1 MIELYSSNHLVL
13 EQGHRVSLDIT
24 GIRDEVR
31 ACCLAVGLSE
41 PWIAE
46 QMEMALEDFFMARAE
61 HGDEVI
67 AARAEID
74 ELVARLLLAAGYR
87 DVAAEY
93 SRRRQVQV
101 FSVADSAPWDAV
113 RIRRLLDRSHALP
126 EAAIDLLSRQV
137 LIKLELLGLRQVS
150 DRLISELAGHLVGLH
165 APGGPPIPGLLPPDS
180 PWLLAADFWQDTVS
194 GPARRLCEARILLP
208 RPISRLLPT
217 PVIVLDLARLVAVK
231 KDGPLTEIEFWSDLQ
246 LVTQAAHQVLQLMD
260 SLLVRVQPDAAEA
273 KPRVLVAGF
282 SALVAA
288 WNQPVRKPQQAA
300 LMHDL
305 KTRIRRDLELAGT
318 PDALVYLQRPA

>member
-1 MIELYSSNHLVL
+1 MIELYSSNHLVM
-13 EQGHRVSLDIT
+13 EQGRRMSLDIA
-24 GIRDEVR
+24 GIREDVR
-31 ACCLAVGLSE
+31 ACCQAVGLAE

-46 QMEMALEDFFMARAE
+46 QIEMALDDFFMARAE
-61 HGDEVI
+61 HGDETVT
-67 AARAEID
+67 ARGEID

-113 RIRRLLDRSHALP
+113 RIRRLLDQSHALP
-126 EAAIDLLSRQV
+126 EAAIALLVHQV
-137 LIKLELLGLRQVS
+137 MEKLELLGLRQIS
-150 DRLISELAGHLVGLH
+150 DRLITELAGHLVSLH
-165 APGGPPIPGLLPPDS
+165 APGGPTIPGLLPPDS
-180 PWLLAADFWQDTVS
+180 PWLLAADFWKDAVS
-194 GPARRLCEARILLP
+194 GPARRFCEARILQP

-231 KDGPLTEIEFWSDLQ
+231 RDGPLTEIELWSDLQ
-246 LVTQAAHQVLQLMD
+246 LVTQAAHQILQVMD

-273 KPRVLVAGF
+273 VPRVLVAGF

-288 WNQPVRKPQQAA
+288 WNPSLRKPQQPA
-300 LMHDL
+300 LMHDI

-318 PDALVYLQRPA
+318 PAALVYLQLVQ